1 MNKYNEA
8 SENKD
13 ETCGECDKCVIQ
25 RYNSMSGSEGM
36 REIAS
41 LTLEGDSA
49 LRERIQQPHDYS
61 LDTYDF
67 SCVFRCR
74 WIYVNL
80 LSFVDIIEMLYD
92 SYGKS

>member
-1 MNKYNEA
+1 
-8 SENKD
+8 
-13 ETCGECDKCVIQ
+13 
-25 RYNSMSGSEGM
+25 MSGSEGM

-61 LDTYDF
+61 LDTYDLN
-67 SCVFRCR
+67 CVFRCR

-92 SYGKS
+92 SYGKL